1 MSFLQ
6 GVECRQV
13 VESSSC
19 TDVVRPKDFLVA
31 FKGLQKKQFRFFE
44 VTLCEIKTSKILEAG
59 DRFSVLGA
67 ESFFSDL

>member
-44 VTLCEIKTSKILEAG
+44 VRTK
-59 DRFSVLGA
+59 
-67 ESFFSDL
+67 